1 MRSVSL
7 KNKTIILLFL
17 SIISAI
23 FTSYESV
30 QYVISNYIYDDFSE
44 SMNTNIHRIKDEIT
58 SVMNNKIKMVDSVEF
73 GIIGIKSTKE
83 KLGFKKVVKVINKV
97 ALSDE
102 GSMEEHEKIHYVSL
116 ASKLEDGI
124 HVSHVQEDKDGI
136 TITLARKKNGITD
149 FFIMDLNVIN
159 NAIKKFSLPF
169 VYFDLIS
176 ENNKTIFSNTDKKD
190 LNKKT
195 EKINISDKTW
205 HLNAYI
211 DVDYIDIITTKINK
225 QINKYLICC
234 AFVMLI
240 ISYIIL
246 HYQFRPLNK
255 LQNLVEGLSREGAD
269 LTQRLE
275 VNSNDEVGKISNSI
289 NDFVEQLQGIFIE
302 ISKSNKDINVV
313 INQLEKQS
321 QNNIESV
328 EDYGNETKKVI
339 ESISELGRTSD
350 QIAMNSSETSEYS
363 SRVKDNVDHS
373 FLSGKEAVEKAN
385 LLTINIED
393 MSDLV
398 CEMNKG
404 TEKIADMLNTI
415 RQIADQTN
423 LLALNA
429 AIEAARAG
437 EAGRGFAVVAD
448 EVRVLASRT
457 GDCTVHIDDLLA
469 SLFRSSE
476 QIGLKMAETRQ
487 NSTVSNDITN
497 DVMQQ
502 LKSILESIEQISD
515 FNSDILST
523 SDLQTSMMH
532 KVNDNMQM
540 LSNLVNDINENE
552 NLSFKI
558 TSELHDVSGELNSYI
573 ARFKVV

>member
-7 KNKTIILLFL
+7 KNKTILLLFL

-44 SMNTNIHRIKDEIT
+44 SMNTNIHRIKDEINNI
-58 SVMNNKIKMVDSVEF
+58 MNNKIKMVDSVEF
-73 GIIGIKSTKE
+73 GIIGIRPIKE
-83 KLGFKKVVKVINKV
+83 KLGFTKVVKVINKV
-97 ALSDE
+97 ALSDK
-102 GSMEEHEKIHYVSL
+102 GSMEENEKKHYILL

-124 HVSHVQEDKDGI
+124 NISHIQEDNNGVKI
-136 TITLARKKNGITD
+136 TISRKKKGITD

-159 NAIKKFSLPF
+159 NAIKKFSLPC
-169 VYFDLIS
+169 VYFNLIS
-176 ENNKTIFSNTDKKD
+176 EDNKIIFSNTNRID
-190 LNKKT
+190 LDKKT
-195 EKINISDKTW
+195 EEINISDKTW

-211 DVDYIDIITTKINK
+211 DVDYIDVITTKINK
-225 QINKYLICC
+225 QITEYLILC
-234 AFVMLI
+234 ALVMLI

-255 LQNLVEGLSREGAD
+255 LQILVEGLSCEGAD

-275 VNSNDEVGKISNSI
+275 VNSNDEVGKISYSI
-289 NDFVEQLQGIFIE
+289 NDFVGQLQEIFIE

-313 INQLEKQS
+313 IHQLEKQS
-321 QNNIESV
+321 KNNIKSV
-328 EDYGNETKKVI
+328 GDYGNETKRVI
-339 ESISELGRTSD
+339 ESIHELGQTSD
-350 QIAMNSSETSEYS
+350 QIAINSSETSEYS
-363 SRVKDNVDHS
+363 SRVKDNVDNS

-385 LLTINIED
+385 LLTINIRD
-393 MSDLV
+393 MSDLIG
-398 CEMNKG
+398 EMNRG

-448 EVRVLASRT
+448 EVRILALKT
-457 GDCTVHIDDLLA
+457 GEYTVHIDDLLK
-469 SLFRSSE
+469 SLFNSSE
-476 QIGLKMAETRQ
+476 QISLKMTETRQ
-487 NSTVSNDITN
+487 NSTASNDITN

-502 LKSILESIEQISD
+502 LKSISESIEQISD
-515 FNSDILST
+515 FNSNILST

-532 KVNDNMQM
+532 KVNNNMQM
-540 LSNLVNDINENE
+540 LNNLINDINENE

-558 TSELHDVSGELNSYI
+558 TSELHDVSDELNSYI
-573 ARFKVV
+573 ARFKMA